1 MSDKNLDLGLIEI
14 MPNTIKAEYYIDLK
28 KEVEKLGE
36 GWVLSKYEISRYL
49 FSMSKELKIREHIM
63 GKYSYELISQIEVII
78 DDDHRGKPYIIDDD
92 DDIKNFI
99 NGEEA
104 ICYDEDGGENEVRK
118 DSSRVVNYEIE
129 KGRYFVYRNK

>member
-14 MPNTIKAEYYIDLK
+14 MPNTIKVEYYIDLK

-49 FSMSKELKIREHIM
+49 FSMTKELKIREYIM

-78 DDDHRGKPYIIDDD
+78 DDDHRGKTYIIDDD

-104 ICYDEDGGENEVRK
+104 ICYDEDGEENEVRK
-118 DSSRVVNYEIE
+118 DSSRVIDYEIG
-129 KGRYFVYRNK
+129 KGRYFVYRKK